1 MEWRG
6 VSQRRISTPP
16 RTSAG
21 LVTYLLP
28 TGAWRLN
35 VEGRIPYAERVR
47 GAPPIALP
55 VAQGKLVETMP
66 ARNMANSTRTI
77 IAVNTTW
84 DMPLLI

>member
-1 MEWRG
+1 MSWRG
-6 VSQRRISTPP
+6 VSQRRIGTPP
-16 RTSAG
+16 RTSAE

-35 VEGRIPYAERVR
+35 VEGRIPRAERVQ
-47 GAPPIALP
+47 GVPPIALP

-84 DMPLLI
+84 DIPLLI